1 MNTMLRCGA
10 AALLGFGLLAGSA
23 DEAQAQSTC
32 SFRGA
37 ADALAERPSPLD
49 SVSIELGDAAA
60 KLCYGRPSAR
70 GREMVG
76 GEDPF
81 GVPWR
86 FGANE
91 PTTIHLPFPATIG
104 SVEVEPGSYS
114 LYAIPEEG
122 PWTIVVNGNTNRWG
136 VPISPAVRSDD
147 IGSFDVSPE
156 SADHVEQLTFR
167 FDGVGSAGTL
177 VYAWEGVV
185 LRIPIARR

>member
-1 MNTMLRCGA
+1 
-10 AALLGFGLLAGSA
+10 
-23 DEAQAQSTC
+23 
-32 SFRGA
+32 
-37 ADALAERPSPLD
+37 
-49 SVSIELGDAAA
+49 
-60 KLCYGRPSAR
+60 
-70 GREMVG
+70 MVG